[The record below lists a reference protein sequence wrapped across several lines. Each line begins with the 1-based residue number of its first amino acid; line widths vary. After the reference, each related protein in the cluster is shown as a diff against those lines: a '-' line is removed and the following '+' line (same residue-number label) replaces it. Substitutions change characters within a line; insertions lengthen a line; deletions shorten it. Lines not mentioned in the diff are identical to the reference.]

1 MPEARDYPWEITMF
15 SNGVIIL
22 GLILQALLV
31 GSASSVVQNLD
42 SAAADYNRRLKRIRS
57 YLSYMQFAQARARIV
72 FYYRFMWSS
81 TGALTAPIFCQAAS
95 ASQSPDDILLTRN
108 VFISIPV
115 FKVRRRKRRRP
126 REYIFHPQPRV
137 IERIALAHIPASS

>member
-15 SNGVIIL
+15 SNGVIIV

-57 YLSYMQFAQARARIV
+57 YLSYMQVPSKLRARIV

-81 TGALTAPIFCQAAS
+81 TGALDSADILPKLPAPLKAQM
-95 ASQSPDDILLTRN
+95 DILLTRN

-115 FKVRRRKRRRP
+115 FKVRRHKRWRP
-126 REYIFHPQPRV
+126 
-137 IERIALAHIPASS
+137 A